1 MYCHNCGQPIN
12 EDDLFCPYCGINNPE
27 AEALA
32 ASRAAGASM
41 YASDTDPDYYPP
53 DQDDYFEDEYE
64 EIVPEKNPL
73 VPILLAVAAAI
84 VLIAGILILLLK
96 SGGSDDNKLLFTQPE
111 DKATNNEIINW
122 QTLPTLDLERPEDT
136 LATIPDDFVWTMPPV
151 QTSET
156 EQVQPTITPET
167 TAEPEI
173 VMMTPTPTATPTPKP
188 TVAPTVT
195 PTPKPTVAPT
205 ATPTPKPTVAPTATP
220 TPKPT
225 AAPTTAPTPE
235 PTTAPIEEPIASE
248 SGTPDSGDTSDTAES
263 TGSEDTETTPAT
275 TPDTTPESTTPE
287 STAEN
292 IQLVINDIVA
302 SKFPTVR
309 LYFNLLNENGVE
321 LKPGPLASF
330 SLTETVDENT
340 SDVDRLLI
348 DDGHIEILS
357 LIEASAHTLT
367 DTGTQAVK
375 DAHKEL
381 VKKVLPEGN
390 VINRMGLVV
399 VPHNL
404 VPDNM
409 PDPIFYTTALDSE
422 ILLNEIDAIVPA
434 AEGDKECHIYDAIWA
449 AITKL
454 NDVDYTGALVVYTYG
469 KDSGSTTSKENL
481 KNLVLSSNIAIH
493 IVSLTD
499 DPDDPENP
507 DDAYLKTLANCSR
520 GTFTFLENLGSL
532 SVALD
537 GKYTHEAGNYY
548 IEFASPFADLTD
560 PTLTGQRK
568 VALKYTDPEGN
579 ISLTADAVYT
589 PPSPPTPTPTP

>member
-1 MYCHNCGQPIN
+1 MHCHNCGQPIN
-12 EDDLFCPYCGINNPE
+12 EDDLFCPYCGMNNPE
-27 AEALA
+27 AEARA

-41 YASDTDPDYYPP
+41 HALGTDTDYYPP

-73 VPILLAVAAAI
+73 VSILLAVGAAI
-84 VLIAGILILLLK
+84 ILIAGILILLLK

-156 EQVQPTITPET
+156 EQVQTTITPET

-173 VMMTPTPTATPTPKP
+173 VIMTPT
-188 TVAPTVT
+188 PTVT
-195 PTPKPTVAPT
+195 PTPEPTVAPT
-205 ATPTPKPTVAPTATP
+205 ATPTPEPTVAPTAIP
-220 TPKPT
+220 TPKST
-225 AAPTTAPTPE
+225 AVPTTAPTPE
-235 PTTAPIEEPIASE
+235 PTTAPIEEPTASE
-248 SGTPDSGDTSDTAES
+248 SGTPQDSGDTSDTAES
-263 TGSEDTETTPAT
+263 TGSEDTEPTPE
-275 TPDTTPESTTPE
+275 TTPETAPEPTTPE

-302 SKFPTVR
+302 SKFPMVR

-330 SLTETVDENT
+330 SLTETIDEKT
-340 SDVDRLLI
+340 SDVYGPLI

-375 DAHKEL
+375 DAHKAL
-381 VKKVLPEGN
+381 VNKVLPEGN

-399 VPHNL
+399 VPHNF

-409 PDPIFYTTALDSE
+409 PDPIFYTTVLDSE

-434 AEGDKECHIYDAIWA
+434 ADGDTECHIYDAIWA

-454 NDVDYTGALVVYTYG
+454 NEDDYTGALVVYTYG
-469 KDSGSTTSKENL
+469 KDSGSTTTKENL
-481 KNLVLSSNIAIH
+481 KDLVLSSNIAIH

-520 GTFTFLENLGSL
+520 GTFTFLENIGSL

-568 VALKYTDPEGN
+568 VTLKYTDPEGN

-589 PPSPPTPTPTP
+589 PPPPPTPSPVPTPTT